1 MSDGLFEF
9 SLARFVEQY
18 FYNDAI
24 STNRDSMCQHCPL
37 RDANLT
43 FMMADGSTVNFN
55 FTRTEVYSVD
65 LLNLRQQNN
74 NIDPV
79 ITLCMELRG
88 KLDYTVGVKLCTINV
103 MHTILSEAI
112 ARSQSQV
119 TAFSKLASPVKIPEE
134 PQQEA
139 TIDPEEER

>member
-1 MSDGLFEF
+1 
-9 SLARFVEQY
+9 
-18 FYNDAI
+18 
-24 STNRDSMCQHCPL
+24 
-37 RDANLT
+37 
-43 FMMADGSTVNFN
+43 
-55 FTRTEVYSVD
+55 
-65 LLNLRQQNN
+65 
-74 NIDPV
+74 
-79 ITLCMELRG
+79 
-88 KLDYTVGVKLCTINV
+88 